1 MRQETE
7 PAAQARLSKLL
18 GGEVTR
24 QMVREWRRKGYP
36 LEDGE
41 ELRRVLLAQRKCP
54 DWLIPPPSEDPA
66 TPNSPTK
73 TGPSVGE
80 LRYQLL
86 LERVRIAAADATK
99 KELDAQAAKNH
110 WVTAEEAREAG
121 RAIAAI
127 FRSHLLQI
135 PNQWTPILEGL
146 APGKMRDKMRAEVA
160 RILGDVLRLMEER
173 GARPGTVEDLIEDLG
188 AQVAA
193 GSPSKADCRK
203 LTEAMKL
210 ASDTLKG

>member
-1 MRQETE
+1 MTEETE
-7 PAAQARLSKLL
+7 PAAQARLSRLL

-24 QMVREWRRKGYP
+24 AMVREWRAKGYP
-36 LEDGE
+36 LENAA
-41 ELRRVLLAQRKCP
+41 ELREILLGQHKCP
-54 DWLIPPPSEDPA
+54 DWLLEKPGQQA
-66 TPNSPTK
+66 TAT
-73 TGPSVGE
+73 TGPSVAE

-99 KELDAQAAKNH
+99 KELDAAAAKNK

-146 APGKMRDKMRAEVA
+146 SPAKARDKMRAEVA

-173 GARPGTVEDLIEDLG
+173 GARPGTVQDLCSEME
-188 AQVAA
+188 AQIAA
-193 GSPSKADCRK
+193 GIPSKSDRRNLLDF
-203 LTEAMKL
+203 LTKAAK
-210 ASDTLKG
+210 SLKV

>member
-1 MRQETE
+1 MTEETE
-7 PAAQARLSKLL
+7 PAAQARLSRAL

-24 QMVREWRRKGYP
+24 AMVREWRAKGYP
-36 LEDGE
+36 LADAD
-41 ELRRVLLAQRKCP
+41 ELRDILLGQRRCP
-54 DWLIPPPSEDPA
+54 DWLIDGAGHGETTAADG
-66 TPNSPTK
+66 PT
-73 TGPSVGE
+73 VAE

-99 KELDAQAAKNH
+99 KELDAAAAKNK
-110 WVTAEEAREAG
+110 WVTAKEAREAG

-146 APGKMRDKMRAEVA
+146 APGKMREKMRAEVS

-173 GARPGTVEDLIEDLG
+173 GARPGTVGDLCSELE

-193 GSPSKADCRK
+193 GIPSKADRRK
-203 LTEAMKL
+203 LRECIQTAVK
-210 ASDTLKG
+210 AFKT